1 MNDKR
6 VKYGE
11 VYFSVIE
18 DENPTDSVRITDKSV
33 EDGQPLVDHIQAE
46 ASTIRVKGMMVGD
59 NASEQLQLLKKYMYN
74 GERHTYIGR
83 NTYND
88 MMIESIPRNHT
99 RYISNGFEFSIT
111 FVNAKIA
118 KTKTFKFEN
127 AVNPTTK
134 KKDITV
140 KVKTKP
146 VTNAGRKQV
155 KTTETKT
162 DTNSPRRRSV
172 VERSVVEVDPIQKH
186 INFLT
191 NLQPDKPKSPF
202 DNMLSVRNLYIP
214 KPTGS
219 GGGVR

>member
-6 VKYGE
+6 VKYGD
-11 VYFSVIE
+11 VYFSVVD

-46 ASTIRVKGMMVGD
+46 ASTIRVQGMIVGD

-83 NTYND
+83 NMYND

-99 RYISNGFEFSIT
+99 RKISNGFEFTINLI
-111 FVNAKIA
+111 NAKIA

-127 AVNPTTK
+127 AVNPITK
-134 KKDITV
+134 KKDKVV
-140 KVKTKP
+140 KTKTKP
-146 VTNAGRKQV
+146 VTNAGRKQT
-155 KTTETKT
+155 KTTRSKKT
-162 DTNSPRRRSV
+162 NTSRKRSV
-172 VERSVVEVDPIQKH
+172 VEKDPVLYQMDY
-186 INFLT
+186 FS
-191 NLQPDKPKSPF
+191 NLQPNKPKSPL
-202 DNMLSVRNLYIP
+202 DGLMGVKNLY
-214 KPTGS
+214 TNS